1 MYLDKE
7 EKQKIFKDHGR
18 LKKNNDTGSAE
29 SQIALFTYRIN
40 HLTDHL
46 KNNRKDFNTERS
58 LVKLVGKR
66 RSLLDYLMKKDI
78 LRYRSIVKELGLR
91 K

>member
-29 SQIALFTYRIN
+29 SQIALFTYRIK

-46 KNNRKDFNTERS
+46 RTNKNDHSKHATPENSPPANQKQNTGS
-58 LVKLVGKR
+58 QSTV
-66 RSLLDYLMKKDI
+66 I
-78 LRYRSIVKELGLR
+78 LGH
-91 K
+91 